1 MLERAQQ
8 SVDTLFGLSDTR
20 PPSNDAAIIVV
31 PVHSLM
37 IWPNIY
43 LYRSLQRLRV
53 RTRERSFNSPDNYK
67 HTYILTPGVRPIR
80 LVSLLLYQAQT
91 QTKNSLASASNPMP
105 KTNPKTKSKTN
116 PDKAPK
122 RSRHLVICSSVGPPM
137 PSEKQRQTK

>member
-8 SVDTLFGLSDTR
+8 SVDTLFGLFDTR
-20 PPSNDAAIIVV
+20 PTSNDAAIIVV

-43 LYRSLQRLRV
+43 FYRSLQRLRV
-53 RTRERSFNSPDNYK
+53 RTRERSFNPPDNYK
-67 HTYILTPGVRPIR
+67 HTYILTPGARPISVFTI
-80 LVSLLLYQAQT
+80 VSST
-91 QTKNSLASASNPMP
+91 DTNKNSLASASNPMP

-116 PDKAPK
+116 PDNTPK

-137 PSEKQRQTK
+137 PSEEQRQTK

>member
-8 SVDTLFGLSDTR
+8 SVDAL
-20 PPSNDAAIIVV
+20 SNDAAIIVV
-31 PVHSLM
+31 AVHSLM

-67 HTYILTPGVRPIR
+67 HTYILTPGVRPISVFTI
-80 LVSLLLYQAQT
+80 VSST
-91 QTKNSLASASNPMP
+91 DTNKNSLASASNPMP
-105 KTNPKTKSKTN
+105 KTNPKTKSKAN

-137 PSEKQRQTK
+137 PSEEQRQTK